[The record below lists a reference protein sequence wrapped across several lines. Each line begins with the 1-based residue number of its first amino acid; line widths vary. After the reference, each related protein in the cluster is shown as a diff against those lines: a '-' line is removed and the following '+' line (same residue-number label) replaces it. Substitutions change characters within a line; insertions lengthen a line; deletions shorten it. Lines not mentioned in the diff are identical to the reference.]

1 MQLRG
6 LLHNTYVA
14 FCYSFGLCQASMHG
28 TVLLDSN
35 NAYVC
40 MKPLG
45 CVITLYSLPKLLTI
59 IRRKCAEHGQF

>member
-1 MQLRG
+1 
-6 LLHNTYVA
+6 
-14 FCYSFGLCQASMHG
+14 MHG